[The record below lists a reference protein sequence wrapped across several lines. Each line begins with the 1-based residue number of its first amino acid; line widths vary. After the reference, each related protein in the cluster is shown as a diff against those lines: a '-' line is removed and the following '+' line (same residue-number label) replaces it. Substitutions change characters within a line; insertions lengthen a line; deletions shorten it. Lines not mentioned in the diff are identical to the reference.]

1 MMLTDSMNDMHVN
14 QADCKHLSGLL
25 WNINRITFLRNLS
38 PQSPTNVILFTPLLT
53 YFIAVVSN
61 KL

>member
-1 MMLTDSMNDMHVN
+1 MMLTDRMNDMHVN

-25 WNINRITFLRNLS
+25 WNINRITFLRYLS

-53 YFIAVVSN
+53 YFIA
-61 KL
+61 